1 MSTLGSSL
9 SGPEGVPRTWAAE
22 VALAADAAGIC
33 VIKSACEPDP
43 QAELLWA
50 TLVDDVGRHYHLEVL
65 RRSHPFPEGRHATLV
80 EQLRAQRPS
89 P

>member
-1 MSTLGSSL
+1 LT
-9 SGPEGVPRTWAAE
+9 GPEGLPRTWAAE

-43 QAELLWA
+43 HAELLWA
-50 TLVDDVGRHYHLEVL
+50 TLVDDVGRHYHLELL
-65 RRSHPFPEGRHATLV
+65 RRSHPSPEGRHATLV
-80 EQLRAQRPS
+80 EQLHGQRPS